1 MPELLRLTWEEWV
14 EEYKPYTDEEGN
26 PRMFD
31 LFGSD
36 KDSVD
41 AHPDSL
47 IWTYLEGDTGVLIT
61 EGYHY
66 VNRLGYYLTEKP
78 SLPNTSYEIYY
89 IAHEDEE
96 EE

>member
-31 LFGSD
+31 PFSD
-36 KDSVD
+36 KDAIA
-41 AHPDSL
+41 AHPDNL
-47 IWTYLEGDTGVLIT
+47 IWTYLEGDTGTLIT

-66 VNRLGYYLTEKP
+66 VNRLGYYLTEKS
-78 SLPNTSYEIYY
+78 SLPDISYEIDYV
-89 IAHEDEE
+89 ADEE
-96 EE
+96 NEEE

>member
-14 EEYKPYTDEEGN
+14 EEYKPYTDEFGD

-31 LFGSD
+31 PFSD
-36 KDSVD
+36 KDSI
-41 AHPDSL
+41 ASHPDNL
-47 IWTYLEGDTGVLIT
+47 IWTYLEGDTGTLIT

-78 SLPNTSYEIYY
+78 SLPNTSYEIDYV
-89 IAHEDEE
+89 AHEEDEE
-96 EE
+96 E